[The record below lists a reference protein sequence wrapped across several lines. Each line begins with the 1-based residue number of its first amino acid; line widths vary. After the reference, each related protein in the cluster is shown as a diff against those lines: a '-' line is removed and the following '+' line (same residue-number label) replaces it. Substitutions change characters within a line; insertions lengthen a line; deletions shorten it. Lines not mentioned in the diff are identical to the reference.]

1 MSDSLYADRNFIS
14 GSLADLVRRCRAR
27 NRPALIYGAP
37 GSGKSEQIHQAKDND
52 DLVIDCRL
60 NILEAV
66 DLRGMPY
73 INSEKSIVEWAKP
86 DFVPTDE
93 GFLYKGK
100 IYTKGILFLDEINTA
115 HPSVQ
120 NAALQLVHDR
130 KVGPHHLGKDW
141 YIVAAGNRSEDRA
154 HVSPLSGPL
163 LDRFAVYDYMPDY
176 ITWSNWAIKNN
187 VHDTVVGFI
196 SFRREL
202 LLQPRLDEYSP
213 STNPRSWS
221 YVSDCMKHGH
231 VSLADIRA
239 CIGTPAAEFMS
250 YLDVFKSIPDMEK
263 LISGKAKWKEDK
275 SKISVSYAISTSL
288 ASHVIGSKNPE
299 KIIENCMNIITN
311 MSPEP
316 AALFIRRIMNSNEK
330 IQDLC
335 YESKGVDEWLEK
347 NKELISGSMAL
358 KN

>member
-1 MSDSLYADRNFIS
+1 MSETLCVDRNIIN
-14 GSLADLVRRCRAR
+14 GSLAEVIRR
-27 NRPALIYGAP
+27 NRKRKRPVLIYGPP
-37 GSGKSEQIHQAKDND
+37 GVGKSEQINQAQEDG
-52 DLVIDCRL
+52 DLIIDCRL
-60 NILEAV
+60 NILEAI

-86 DFVPTDE
+86 DFIPTEE
-93 GFLYKGK
+93 GILHKGK
-100 IYTKGILFLDEINTA
+100 VYTKGILFLDEINTA

-120 NAALQLVHDR
+120 NAALQLVLDGR
-130 KVGPHHLGKDW
+130 IGPHQLGKDW
-141 YIVAAGNRSEDRA
+141 YICGAGNRSEDRA

-163 LDRFAVYDYMPDY
+163 IDRFAVYDYLPDY
-176 ITWSNWAIKNN
+176 ITWSNWAIKSGI
-187 VHDTVVGFI
+187 HDSVVGFI
-196 SFRREL
+196 GFRREL
-202 LLQPRLDEYSP
+202 LLQPRVDEYTP

-231 VSLADIRA
+231 TTLADIRA
-239 CIGTPAAEFMS
+239 CIGSPASEFMS
-250 YLDVFKSIPDMEK
+250 YLEVYKNIPDIEK
-263 LISGKAKWKEDK
+263 LVSGKAKWKEDK

-288 ASHVIGSKNPE
+288 ASYIIGSKTPE

-316 AALFIRRIMNSNEK
+316 AALFIRRIMNSGEK

-335 YESKGVDEWLEK
+335 YESKGVDNWLE
-347 NKELISGSMAL
+347 NNRELITSSMAL